1 MPPPAMAM
9 PQAPSVGD
17 PLYDELSHACAG
29 PLVTASRVGDLV
41 FYFPQGHIEQV
52 EASMNQVA
60 GNQMRL
66 YDLPPK
72 LLCRV
77 INIELKAEADID
89 KVYAQVILMLE
100 LEVSSSVNFTGFID
114 QVVVAYI
121 MFTQCFYADLNI
133 QSPPS
138 IYPPK
143 RYCDV
148 TGFGGLGPCSTSI
161 KTDEKEIKEL
171 AKRIN
176 DLCARW
182 SLSWYKE
189 IFKS

>member
-17 PLYDELSHACAG
+17 PLYDELWHACAG
-29 PLVTASRVGDLV
+29 PLITAPRVGDLV
-41 FYFPQGHIEQV
+41 FYFPQGHIKQV

-66 YDLPPK
+66 YDLLPK
-72 LLCRV
+72 VLCRV

-114 QVVVAYI
+114 V
-121 MFTQCFYADLNI
+121 FLECFYADLNI

-148 TGFGGLGPCSTSI
+148 TGFEGLGPCSTSI
-161 KTDEKEIKEL
+161 KTAEKEIKEL

>member
-1 MPPPAMAM
+1 MSPPAMAM

-17 PLYDELSHACAG
+17 PLYDELWHACAG
-29 PLVTASRVGDLV
+29 PLVTAPRVGDLL

-100 LEVSSSVNFTGFID
+100 LELSSSVNFTGFID
-114 QVVVAYI
+114 V
-121 MFTQCFYADLNI
+121 FLECFYADLNI

-148 TGFGGLGPCSTSI
+148 TGFEGLGPCSTSI
-161 KTDEKEIKEL
+161 KTAEKEIKEL

-176 DLCARW
+176 DLCARS